1 MRRLQGQR
9 PTHNHPGVGL
19 TPLVQEANMRHR
31 IVTCIVMGVALSSA
45 VVLDGQSTSAS
56 AKGTADRSAKAT
68 ADKWSV
74 PRMPDGRP
82 DLQGVW
88 ANNNMTPL
96 QRPPQFAGRATMT
109 DAELT
114 DLKQKVTALMDG
126 GDAFFADELILAAL
140 DGKTKFRSADTQ
152 TGNYDQSWLSERIF
166 DNRTSLI
173 IDPPDGRIPPLTS
186 GATERARAQQA
197 AQQAR
202 GPADRAQDLSF
213 STRCVSAGTPNIR
226 AGYQSYF
233 EITQG
238 PDVVAL
244 RTEMIHDARI
254 FQIGAPRPFES
265 LRVAL
270 STVEGRQARGGPSRE
285 SRAAGFHVSPAIRLY
300 HGDSR
305 AYWDGDTLVVD
316 TTNYVAG
323 ATRVGAATTEKL
335 RTTEKFRRVAEDT
348 IEYYITFDDP
358 DVWSRPWTMMIP
370 LKKTGE
376 LMFEFACHEGNYGL
390 RAILSG
396 ARAQEGSR

>member
-1 MRRLQGQR
+1 
-9 PTHNHPGVGL
+9 
-19 TPLVQEANMRHR
+19 MRHR
-31 IVTCIVMGVALSSA
+31 IATCIVMGLALSIA
-45 VVLDGQSTSAS
+45 VVLDGQSPSA
-56 AKGTADRSAKAT
+56 
-68 ADKWSV
+68 KWSV

-82 DLQGVW
+82 DMQGVW

-109 DAELT
+109 DAELA
-114 DLKQKVTALMDG
+114 DLKEKIKALMDG

-173 IDPPDGRIPPLTS
+173 IDPPDGRLPQLVP
-186 GATERARAQQA
+186 AAVERARVQQA

-238 PDVVAL
+238 PDVMAL

-254 FQIGAPRPFES
+254 FQMGTGPH
-265 LRVAL
+265 
-270 STVEGRQARGGPSRE
+270 PSRAIAQYHGV
-285 SRAAGFHVSPAIRLY
+285 SRAH
-300 HGDSR
+300 
-305 AYWDGDTLVVD
+305 WDGDTLVVD
-316 TTNYVAG
+316 TTNYVDN
-323 ATRVGAATTEKL
+323 ATRVGAATTDKL

-348 IEYYITFDDP
+348 IEYHITFDDP
-358 DVWSRPWTMMIP
+358 NVWARPWTMMIP

>member
-1 MRRLQGQR
+1 MFHRL
-9 PTHNHPGVGL
+9 
-19 TPLVQEANMRHR
+19 
-31 IVTCIVMGVALSSA
+31 VTSTVLGAALSTA
-45 VVLDGQSTSAS
+45 GVLNGQSARPSGPGA
-56 AKGTADRSAKAT
+56 ATAGRSA
-68 ADKWSV
+68 WSV

-82 DLQGVW
+82 DMQGVW

-109 DAELT
+109 DSELA
-114 DLKQKVTALMDG
+114 DLKQKVKALMDG

-140 DGKTKFRSADTQ
+140 DGRTKFSSADTQ
-152 TGNYDQSWLSERIF
+152 TGNYDQSWLSERVF
-166 DNRTSLI
+166 DNRTSLV
-173 IDPPDGRIPPLTS
+173 IDPPDGRIPPLAA
-186 GATERARAQQA
+186 GAAERARALQA

-202 GPADRAQDLSF
+202 GPADRAQDLSL
-213 STRCVSAGTPNIR
+213 STRCVSAGTPNVR

-238 PDVVAL
+238 PDVLAL

-254 FQIGAPRPFES
+254 FPIGA
-265 LRVAL
+265 
-270 STVEGRQARGGPSRE
+270 GPHV
-285 SRAAGFHVSPAIRLY
+285 SRAIAQY

-316 TTNYVAG
+316 SANYVDN
-323 ATRVGAATTEKL
+323 ATRAGAATTGTLHTIE
-335 RTTEKFRRVAEDT
+335 RFRRVAEDT
-348 IEYYITFDDP
+348 IEYSITFDDP
-358 DVWSRPWTMMIP
+358 AVWQRAWTMMIP

-396 ARAQEGSR
+396 ARAQERGTH

>member
-1 MRRLQGQR
+1 
-9 PTHNHPGVGL
+9 
-19 TPLVQEANMRHR
+19 
-31 IVTCIVMGVALSSA
+31 
-45 VVLDGQSTSAS
+45 
-56 AKGTADRSAKAT
+56 
-68 ADKWSV
+68 
-74 PRMPDGRP
+74 MPDGRP
-82 DLQGVW
+82 DMQGVW

-109 DAELT
+109 DAELAN
-114 DLKQKVTALMDG
+114 LKQKVKALMDG

-140 DGKTKFRSADTQ
+140 DGKTKFSSADTQ

-166 DNRTSLI
+166 DNRTSLV
-173 IDPPDGRIPPLTS
+173 IDPPDGRIPPLAP
-186 GATERARAQQA
+186 GAAERARALQA

-254 FQIGAPRPFES
+254 FPIGA
-265 LRVAL
+265 
-270 STVEGRQARGGPSRE
+270 GPHV
-285 SRAAGFHVSPAIRLY
+285 SRAIAQY

-305 AYWDGDTLVVD
+305 AHWDGDTLVVD
-316 TTNYVAG
+316 TTNYVDN
-323 ATRVGAATTEKL
+323 ATRVGAATTNKL
-335 RTTEKFRRVAEDT
+335 HTTETFRRVAEDT
-348 IEYYITFDDP
+348 IEYSITFDDP

-396 ARAQEGSR
+396 ARAQERGTP

>member
-1 MRRLQGQR
+1 M
-9 PTHNHPGVGL
+9 P
-19 TPLVQEANMRHR
+19 HR
-31 IVTCIVMGVALSSA
+31 IVMCIVIGIALSTA
-45 VVLDGQSTSAS
+45 VVVDGQSTSA
-56 AKGTADRSAKAT
+56 KAT
-68 ADKWSV
+68 VDKSESAQARAHWSV

-82 DLQGVW
+82 DMQGVW

-109 DAELT
+109 DAELA
-114 DLKQKVTALMDG
+114 DLKQKVKALMDG

-140 DGKTKFRSADTQ
+140 DGKTKFSSGDTQ

-166 DNRTSLI
+166 DNRTSLV
-173 IDPPDGRIPPLTS
+173 IDPPDGRLPPLAP
-186 GATERARAQQA
+186 GAAERARALQA

-213 STRCVSAGTPNIR
+213 STRCVSAGTPNTR

-254 FQIGAPRPFES
+254 FPIGA
-265 LRVAL
+265 
-270 STVEGRQARGGPSRE
+270 GPHV
-285 SRAAGFHVSPAIRLY
+285 SRAIAQY

-305 AYWDGDTLVVD
+305 ARWDEDTLVVD
-316 TTNYVAG
+316 TTNYVDN
-323 ATRVGAATTEKL
+323 ATRVGAATTNKL
-335 RTTEKFRRVAEDT
+335 RTTETFKRVAEDT
-348 IEYYITFDDP
+348 IEYSITFDDP

-396 ARAQEGSR
+396 ARAQERGTP

>member
-1 MRRLQGQR
+1 
-9 PTHNHPGVGL
+9 
-19 TPLVQEANMRHR
+19 MRHR
-31 IVTCIVMGVALSSA
+31 IVTALVIGVALSTA
-45 VVLDGQSTSAS
+45 VVVDGQSTSAK
-56 AKGTADRSAKAT
+56 ATVDRSSSAKAS
-68 ADKWSV
+68 ADKWSL

-82 DLQGVW
+82 DMQGVW
-88 ANNNMTPL
+88 ANNNITPL
-96 QRPPQFAGRATMT
+96 QRPPHFAGRATMT
-109 DAELT
+109 DAELA
-114 DLKQKVTALMDG
+114 DLKKKVKALMDG

-140 DGKTKFRSADTQ
+140 EGQTKFRSADTQ
-152 TGNYDQSWLSERIF
+152 TGNYDQSWLSERVF

-173 IDPPDGRIPPLTS
+173 IDPPDGRLPPLAP
-186 GATERARAQQA
+186 GAAERARAQQA

-254 FQIGAPRPFES
+254 FQIGA
-265 LRVAL
+265 
-270 STVEGRQARGGPSRE
+270 GP
-285 SRAAGFHVSPAIRLY
+285 HVSKAIRQY

-305 AYWDGDTLVVD
+305 AHWEGDTLVVD
-316 TTNYVAG
+316 TANYVAN

-348 IEYYITFDDP
+348 VEYSITFDDP
-358 DVWSRPWTMMIP
+358 DVWSRPWTMMMP

-376 LMFEFACHEGNYGL
+376 LLFEFACHEGNYGM